1 MIEHYLTVAG
11 FIGDPHTIV
20 QQLENQIY
28 GKERVPRGYEV
39 SYRRGRFE
47 FLASK
52 IMHTSLAEF
61 SKKMSDCVFLLRYGG
76 AESRLDGQLVLRN
89 GDVLEWMERIGG
101 CNLFDAIERPTVDIF
116 ELYLYPNLTLRERVY
131 NRLQDAITAVQV
143 VVDTME
149 DNRFLASTH
158 TPFSECRDLQKTA
171 KVRANLI
178 ALRESMLAQ
187 IGKIDLEGVF
197 LEMAEL
203 TLALPRN
210 AAASTAL
217 MSRLGLEHAAPNNAG
232 VLRFSILVGAAAV
245 TSDPPRVILPVVRYL
260 DPEVSGKYRRP
271 VDGSLPEFK
280 WTTCFACLTK
290 FETRTIRL
298 LLDENQGAYDID
310 LISRSNDP
318 VVGYA
323 IERATNQALW
333 LRNSDIAAEVR
344 KSAGA
349 LSNILKAK
357 AASQTGIVVFDSF
370 EQLERELHRE
380 AGWLPADHAQS

>member
-39 SYRRGRFE
+39 SHRRGRFE
-47 FLASK
+47 FLASTL
-52 IMHTSLAEF
+52 MHETLAEF
-61 SKKMSDCVFLLRYGG
+61 SKRMPDCTFLLRYGG
-76 AESRLDGQLVLRN
+76 AESRLDGQLVIRN
-89 GDVLEWMERIGG
+89 GDVLEWIERIGG
-101 CNLFDAIERPTVDIF
+101 CYLFDAIHRPTVDIF
-116 ELYLYPNLTLRERVY
+116 EPYLYPTLTLRERVY
-131 NRLQDAITAVQV
+131 NRLQDAITAIQV

-158 TPFSECRDLQKTA
+158 TPFSEFRDLQKTA
-171 KVRANLI
+171 KARADLI
-178 ALRESMLAQ
+178 ALRESMAAQ
-187 IGKIDLEGVF
+187 ISELDLEGVF
-197 LEMAEL
+197 LEKTEL
-203 TLALPRN
+203 SQALPRN

-217 MSRLGLEHAAPNNAG
+217 MSRLGLEHALPNNDG
-232 VLRFSILVGAAAV
+232 VLGFSILPGEAAI
-245 TSDPPRVILPVVRYL
+245 TTDPPRAILPVVHYL
-260 DPEVSGKYRRP
+260 NPEISGKYRKP
-271 VDGSLPEFK
+271 TDGSLPEINWK
-280 WTTCFACLTK
+280 VCFACLTK
-290 FETRTIRL
+290 FDTRNIRL
-298 LLDENQGAYDID
+298 LPDENQGAYDID